1 VLLEFGHE
9 SSLGLRQAWR
19 GWVKNKHNAY
29 SDDEWD
35 KHKAP
40 WTVLTKKIKTECRD
54 TRTKGNSVWGPPST
68 EAKMM
73 SVPCQQVIALF
84 LISGLFLSVRLG
96 ELIILVTVAIRLVV
110 REARQN
116 NLDQLITKETRVATI
131 RKLGGMTKDA
141 FMTTQG
147 S

>member
-1 VLLEFGHE
+1 
-9 SSLGLRQAWR
+9 
-19 GWVKNKHNAY
+19 
-29 SDDEWD
+29 
-35 KHKAP
+35 
-40 WTVLTKKIKTECRD
+40 
-54 TRTKGNSVWGPPST
+54 
-68 EAKMM
+68 MM